1 MLSTYKTSTVRTQD
15 TKQTHK
21 NKWYFDDSSD
31 QIAETHWDDCTVVN
45 EIHDQN
51 SIWIEF
57 LTVNVLYGYL
67 NIGFI
72 YPPIGVVV

>member
-31 QIAETHWDDCTVVN
+31 QIAETHCDDCTVVN

-51 SIWIEF
+51 SI
-57 LTVNVLYGYL
+57 
-67 NIGFI
+67 
-72 YPPIGVVV
+72 

>member
-21 NKWYFDDSSD
+21 NKWYFDDFSD
-31 QIAETHWDDCTVVN
+31 QIAETHCDDCTVVN

-51 SIWIEF
+51 S
-57 LTVNVLYGYL
+57 T
-67 NIGFI
+67 
-72 YPPIGVVV
+72 